1 VAPCGRKAQPTGLA
15 PVTAGTAR
23 RRSRPAAPVVAAWS
37 LGVLIILL
45 FAADGP
51 LTASARKGFNS
62 GIAAL
67 A

>member
-1 VAPCGRKAQPTGLA
+1 
-15 PVTAGTAR
+15 VTAGTAR

-45 FAADGP
+45 FAADGA